1 MSTAQVA
8 PLLLSGVERETLL
21 TSIKHDLAIARM
33 HQKNGKYDLVITP
46 KLFVVR
52 IANKAMTRAD
62 FDGFTCNNAKLLIK
76 LYQQLC
82 PADVE
87 VSAIVE
93 KALHT
98 ALSDQQGDFFMLRVR
113 FTFKQRAKKARRFS

>member
-21 TSIKHDLAIARM
+21 TSIKHDFAIARM
-33 HQKNGKYDLVITP
+33 HQKNGKYDLVVTP
-46 KLFVVR
+46 KFPVVR
-52 IANKAMTRAD
+52 VADKAMTHAD

-82 PADVE
+82 PAGVE

-93 KALHT
+93 KALHSPT
-98 ALSDQQGDFFMLRVR
+98 SEQQQDIFMLRVR
-113 FTFKQRAKKARRFS
+113 FTFKQRPKKVRRFS